1 MPKNLEKLLQMI
13 ASGSASSADL
23 TSLPSGSRSARSRY
37 VSSMMR
43 HAPRNRARSH
53 TPLSTSKSMVVPV
66 GLDGDVTI
74 TALVRSLHARSTS
87 SALRWKRV
95 AALVGT
101 STTTPS
107 KERISSR
114 LHG

>member
-87 SALRWKRV
+87 SALRWKR
-95 AALVGT
+95 ALVGT